1 MGRVDGKV
9 AYITGAARGQGRSHA
24 VRLAEEGADII
35 AVDICS
41 EVEWN
46 IAQPATPDY
55 LAETVHQIK
64 ALDRKSWRDTPMSA
78 TTVRSRRHWT
88 KASPNSAASTSFV
101 PTKACGPTGS
111 FTNSKKLS
119 GRPQSTSCSPVW
131 HTCKAA
137 VPKLIEQGDGGSIII
152 TRSVVG
158 LKGVPNLAHY
168 TAAKHGVV
176 GLMRT
181 MALELAPRT

>member
-9 AYITGAARGQGRSHA
+9 AYIPGAARGQGRSHA

-55 LAETVHQIK
+55 LAE
-64 ALDRKSWRDTPMSA
+64 TPMSA